1 VAVVAPGDYLAA
13 HPSAAHLIV
22 EVADSS
28 LPIDHGLKAKL
39 YAESGVEE
47 YWVVNLVDGLIEVHT
62 EIVGGSYVRITPVR
76 RGSVL
81 QLRSFPD
88 VELRADDIL
97 P

>member
-1 VAVVAPGDYLAA
+1 MAPGDYLDA
-13 HPSAAHLIV
+13 HPSDAHLII

-39 YAESGVEE
+39 YAESDVEE
-47 YWVVNLVDGLIEVHT
+47 YWVVHLVDDLIEVHT

-76 RGSVL
+76 RGEL
-81 QLRSFPD
+81 LHLRRFPD
-88 VELRADDIL
+88 VTLRADDIL